1 MSRVKKRKKKTKLRK
16 IIIAA
21 CIIIIIIVFIV
32 FIKTLSKKDID
43 ITENSEN
50 EFVLYDS
57 SIADYVKTSEDRTK
71 INISPKINQD
81 MKLNELDIKN
91 IQLTCKNGIT
101 TLLADVLNNTNK
113 DSGMKNINIKLLDE
127 NSKEIRTVSGY
138 IPALKIGETTK
149 LNVSMSSN
157 LIIAY
162 DINFSEK

>member
-1 MSRVKKRKKKTKLRK
+1 MSRVKKNRNKFRK
-16 IIIAA
+16 IRIAT
-21 CIIIIIIVFIV
+21 CVIIIIIVFVVCFKI
-32 FIKTLSKKDID
+32 LSKKDID
-43 ITENSEN
+43 NTENNEK

-57 SIADYVKTSEDRTK
+57 SIANYVKKSEDGTK

-101 TLLADVLNNTNK
+101 KLLADVSNNTNK
-113 DSGMKNINIKLLDE
+113 DSEMKNINIKLLDK
-127 NSKEIRTVSGY
+127 NNKKIRTVSGY

-157 LIIAY
+157 LITAY
-162 DINFSEK
+162 DIEFSEK

>member
-1 MSRVKKRKKKTKLRK
+1 MTHGKNRSKFRK
-16 IIIAA
+16 IRIAT
-21 CIIIIIIVFIV
+21 CIIIIIIVLFIV
-32 FIKTLSKKDID
+32 CLKTILKKDID
-43 ITENSEN
+43 NTENSEN
-50 EFVLYDS
+50 EFVLYNS
-57 SIADYVKTSEDRTK
+57 SIADYVKTIEDGTK

-113 DSGMKNINIKLLDE
+113 DSEMKNINIMLLDE
-127 NSKEIRTVSGY
+127 DNKEIRTVNGY

-157 LIIAY
+157 LIMAY
-162 DINFSEK
+162 DIKFSEK

>member
-1 MSRVKKRKKKTKLRK
+1 MTHGKNRSKFRK
-16 IIIAA
+16 IRIAT
-21 CIIIIIIVFIV
+21 CIIIIIIVLFIV
-32 FIKTLSKKDID
+32 CLKTILKKDID
-43 ITENSEN
+43 NTENSEN
-50 EFVLYDS
+50 EFVLYNS
-57 SIADYVKTSEDRTK
+57 SIADYVKTIEDGTK

-113 DSGMKNINIKLLDE
+113 DSEMKNINIKFLDE
-127 NSKEIRTVSGY
+127 NNKEIRTVNGY
-138 IPALKIGETTK
+138 IPSLKIGETTK

>member
-1 MSRVKKRKKKTKLRK
+1 MKHEKKRSKFSK
-16 IIIAA
+16 IRIA
-21 CIIIIIIVFIV
+21 ISVIIIIIVFIIC
-32 FIKTLSKKDID
+32 FKILSKKDTD
-43 ITENSEN
+43 NTGNSEN
-50 EFVLYDS
+50 EFVLYNS
-57 SIADYVKTSEDRTK
+57 SIADYVKTSEEGTK

-101 TLLADVLNNTNK
+101 TLLADVSNNTNK
-113 DSGMKNINIKLLDE
+113 YSEMKNINIKFLDE
-127 NSKEIRTVSGY
+127 NNKEIRTVSGY

-162 DINFSEK
+162 DIEFSEK